1 MRGALQKVSLGPAV
15 EVVPGGQSMAHHQVA
30 GWHLVIFDLGDG
42 SFSAMHDLC
51 THADAR
57 FSQGWLEEDCV
68 ACPWHGAQFD
78 IRTGKALSLP
88 ATEDVRMFDTQ
99 VVDGHLQVILPP
111 APPAT

>member
-1 MRGALQKVSLGPAV
+1 MSDALQEVSLGLTD
-15 EVVPGGQSMAHHQVA
+15 EVVPTGQGMAHHHVA

-42 SFSAMHDLC
+42 NFSAMHDLC

-57 FSQGWLEEDCV
+57 FSQGWLEEGCV

-88 ATEDVRMFDTQ
+88 ATEDVQMFETR
-99 VVDGHLQVILPP
+99 VVHGQLHVLLPP

>member
-1 MRGALQKVSLGPAV
+1 MAEVSLGAV
-15 EVVPGGQSMAHHQVA
+15 TEVVPEGQGMAHHHVA

-57 FSQGWLEEDCV
+57 FSQGWLEEGCV

-88 ATEDVRMFDTQ
+88 ATEDVKVSKTQ
-99 VVDGHLQVILPP
+99 VRHGELFVDLPP

>member
-1 MRGALQKVSLGPAV
+1 MAEVSLGAV
-15 EVVPGGQSMAHHQVA
+15 TEVVPEGQGMAHHHVA

-57 FSQGWLEEDCV
+57 FSQGWLEEGCV

-88 ATEDVRMFDTQ
+88 ATEDVKMFKTQ
-99 VVDGHLQVILPP
+99 VRHGELFVDLPP